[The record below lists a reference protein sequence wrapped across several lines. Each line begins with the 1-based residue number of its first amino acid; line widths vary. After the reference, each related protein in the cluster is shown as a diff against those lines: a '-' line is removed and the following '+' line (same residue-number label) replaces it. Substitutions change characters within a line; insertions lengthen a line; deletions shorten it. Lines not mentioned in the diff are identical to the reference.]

1 MRQVTLPK
9 KTAWVVFTLLL
20 LTDAFLDVA
29 RRVEG
34 NSLWQPIVTVI
45 GINYV
50 PLLVPLILPL
60 FYVVVKVLGW
70 LVRKVDRL
78 PQAEELIL
86 TTLVIVYFVYDLWVV
101 AVDFFGFRLI
111 SNFRQTIPLL
121 LATSLGY
128 ALWAES
134 VLRRQN

>member
-86 TTLVIVYFVYDLWVV
+86 AAGGGAYLDNAGNSLFCLRPLGCGRRFLW
-101 AVDFFGFRLI
+101 L
-111 SNFRQTIPLL
+111 PLD
-121 LATSLGY
+121 
-128 ALWAES
+128 
-134 VLRRQN
+134 